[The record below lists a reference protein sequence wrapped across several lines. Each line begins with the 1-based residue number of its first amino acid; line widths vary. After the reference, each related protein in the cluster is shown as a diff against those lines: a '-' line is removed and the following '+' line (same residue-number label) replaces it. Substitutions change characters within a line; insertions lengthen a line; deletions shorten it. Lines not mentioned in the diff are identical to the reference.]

1 MTHFVLSGADL
12 AIFKFVV
19 NQTSPRDL
27 SLEKITSRTT
37 GERGCKF
44 VTGFEL
50 ILNNLYLTIFIIY
63 LNLSILGYLGLSHAI
78 SSYLRISWAI
88 LGYLE
93 LSWALSGYNE
103 LSWLL
108 FFTLAS
114 SRGARAPKN
123 GGLSH
128 I

>member
-63 LNLSILGYLGLSHAI
+63 LNLSQCILGYHRLSRTISRYLKLSQDIMGYLGLS
-78 SSYLRISWAI
+78 
-88 LGYLE
+88 
-93 LSWALSGYNE
+93 
-103 LSWLL
+103 
-108 FFTLAS
+108 
-114 SRGARAPKN
+114 
-123 GGLSH
+123 
-128 I
+128 